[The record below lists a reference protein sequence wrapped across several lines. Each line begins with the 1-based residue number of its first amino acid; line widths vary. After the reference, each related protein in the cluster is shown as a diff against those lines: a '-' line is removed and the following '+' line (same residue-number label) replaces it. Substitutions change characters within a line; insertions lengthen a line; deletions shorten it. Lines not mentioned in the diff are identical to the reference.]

1 MSPRR
6 GSTPRLT
13 DRQSLC
19 DFDFDSG
26 QAQTEKRD
34 TENTPRRETEERNR
48 REIKDAD
55 QGRSKKQVQRR
66 TMTAPRHDVRGSEY
80 IVKRDCSDD

>member
-34 TENTPRRETEERNR
+34 IEQRHREHTQRRETEK
-48 REIKDAD
+48 REPEE
-55 QGRSKKQVQRR
+55 RSKTQIKED
-66 TMTAPRHDVRGSEY
+66 PRSRSKEEP
-80 IVKRDCSDD
+80 